1 MFLSPTRR
9 VIAAAAAIVLL
20 AGVALAVLA
29 LAAGPQT
36 YETPEFSFEYPDGWE
51 PIEGV
56 EFPNAE
62 QLGDS
67 EVGENT
73 VGLDPDNWVT
83 VFSTPVGVEVTN
95 RNVDEVVPVAR
106 KLYAKTF
113 EPAGVR
119 FLQEAYSVREAGLPG
134 IRQRVALKS
143 PRGVQVEEEITT
155 LYRGRTAYT
164 VNCQN
169 RPERAT
175 EITAGCERIFDSFQ
189 VRP

>member
-1 MFLSPTRR
+1 MLRSPTTRI
-9 VIAAAAAIVLL
+9 VVGVTTIVLL
-20 AGVALAVLA
+20 AGVALARFVLA
-29 LAAGPQT
+29 GGPRTYEAAG
-36 YETPEFSFEYPDGWE
+36 FSFEYPDGWE

-67 EVGENT
+67 EVGDHT

-83 VFSTPVGVEVTN
+83 VFSTPVGVEVTS
-95 RNVDEVVPVAR
+95 RNVDKVIPVAR

-155 LYRGRTAYT
+155 LYRGRTSYT

-175 EITAGCERIFDSFQ
+175 EISAGCERVFESLR
-189 VRP
+189 VKP